1 MLPESVKAKAQ
12 AEIDKLEK
20 QLHADSVLKKSE
32 SYHEEGKDVY
42 GDSFYQW
49 HNISFEGDEDIF
61 AYSTPKGTVIY
72 GEDSEGEKDFST
84 SFTTE
89 PYYLEE
95 APEEDYSFST
105 LQESK
110 AKAFELLRTKKLDKA
125 SKELH
130 ESKETKAE
138 EKAEEN
144 KMTGESEGERN
155 VGMDEE
161 KDYIEAKTKALEKSL
176 KDKTISETQRK
187 RDEKELALFKGTEA
201 KKPTTIKFGNITFT
215 IDSAELENGGNV
227 YGGHID
233 IYNRVIKGFPYNY
246 KTAKEVEERMKSYIK
261 EIKSVTYNGS
271 KGRESQKLPYLVI
284 FNDGQAEIKE
294 KFETAKEALNFQ
306 KVLDSIVNSNNASKP
321 TTTSKKEV
329 VGYAIVDPI
338 SGEIVVSKKT
348 IRQLIEASEKLEKT
362 KGFEDM
368 GDLAYEIIKKDDKN
382 VLGDKI
388 KSVDIKSLPIGKKP
402 TTRKAPVKK
411 AVVKKKVEGLK
422 PKFKVGDVVLVNYGE
437 EKGVVGAI
445 ETVAYYEKYPQ
456 SMKPTDIPYYEIKGA
471 SKDISENNLELYKA
485 TKPDHKKLLA
495 KIKAKKGDKEYDNK
509 ASLNPETGERRKRSE
524 SSDKKREALP
534 LGKRVSADGNVY
546 WENRLNRGDLSKKD
560 KFEKGGEV
568 KGSDWGLN
576 LNW

>member
-1 MLPESVKAKAQ
+1 MNEVLALLN
-12 AEIDKLEK
+12 EIEI
-20 QLHADSVLKKSE
+20 
-32 SYHEEGKDVY
+32 GK
-42 GDSFYQW
+42 
-49 HNISFEGDEDIF
+49 
-61 AYSTPKGTVIY
+61 
-72 GEDSEGEKDFST
+72 
-84 SFTTE
+84 
-89 PYYLEE
+89 
-95 APEEDYSFST
+95 
-105 LQESK
+105 
-110 AKAFELLRTKKLDKA
+110 
-125 SKELH
+125 
-130 ESKETKAE
+130 
-138 EKAEEN
+138 EN

-187 RDEKELALFKGTEA
+187 RDEKELALFKGAEA

-294 KFETAKEALNFQ
+294 KFETAKEALNFH
-306 KVLDSIVNSNNASKP
+306 KVLDSIVNSNNPSKP
-321 TTTSKKEV
+321 TTKKAPV
-329 VGYAIVDPI
+329 
-338 SGEIVVSKKT
+338 
-348 IRQLIEASEKLEKT
+348 
-362 KGFEDM
+362 
-368 GDLAYEIIKKDDKN
+368 
-382 VLGDKI
+382 
-388 KSVDIKSLPIGKKP
+388 
-402 TTRKAPVKK
+402 RKAPVKK

-437 EKGVVGAI
+437 EKGVIGAI

-471 SKDISENNLELYKA
+471 GKEISENNLELYKA
-485 TKPDHKKLLA
+485 PKADHKKLVA
-495 KIKAKKGDKEYDNK
+495 KLKAKKGDKEYDNR
-509 ASLNPETGERRKRSE
+509 ASVNVKTGERYKRSE

-534 LGKRVSADGNVY
+534 LGKRVSADGSVY
-546 WENRLNRGDLSKKD
+546 YENRLNRGDLSKED